1 MEVEEVK
8 KHLDRLRRIIE
19 SNQLSEEELF
29 TLYLKVK
36 KLSCTITGT
45 PPISP
50 EDVVTALR
58 IYLKEHFPEFL
69 KSLETRED
77 FYRFLTN
84 LINRPPEIKT
94 VVEDNQRYYPEIT
107 EIGETK

>member
-1 MEVEEVK
+1 MDIEETK

-36 KLSCTITGT
+36 KLSSTITGN

-50 EDVVTALR
+50 EDVVTALK

-69 KSLETRED
+69 ESLETKED
-77 FYRFLTN
+77 FYRFFTD

-94 VVEDNQRYYPEIT
+94 VLEDNQRYYPEIT
-107 EIGETK
+107 KIGEEK